1 MLKLPNR
8 SQGVK
13 KPKLVL
19 ASGSPYRLKLLQER
33 GFEAEPVASN
43 VAEPDLQTFPDLE
56 SGLVSLAYLKGSAV
70 SRSRPGELILA
81 ADTISLV
88 QGEILGKPTDRND
101 AERMLRQ
108 MSGIAHEVWTGWCL
122 ISTRGNFAVTGVEKT
137 KLLFRTWTEEG
148 LQTYLAG
155 GEWEGKCGAYGLEWP
170 HDPMVETLEGSVSN
184 VIGLPMERIEAVLAR
199 FPGLNEDHFSGD

>member
-1 MLKLPNR
+1 MLKPPNR
-8 SQGVK
+8 SQGVQ

-19 ASGSPYRLKLLQER
+19 ASGSPYRLKLLRER
-33 GFEAEPVASN
+33 GFEVEPVASN
-43 VAEPDLQTFPDLE
+43 VAEPDLQTFSDLE
-56 SGLVSLAYLKGSAV
+56 SGLVSLAYLKGSTVA
-70 SRSRPGELILA
+70 RSRPGELILA

-122 ISTRGNFAVTGVEKT
+122 IARKGNFAVTGVEKT
-137 KLLFRTWTEEG
+137 KLLFRTWTEER

-155 GEWEGKCGAYGLEWP
+155 GKWEGKCGAYGLEWP
-170 HDPMVETLEGSVSN
+170 HDPMVEMLEGSVSN